1 MANASDRELGRT
13 SRRALV
19 VLVYGAY
26 ALVAVFVAS
35 GAMDKVVMPSI
46 QAIIAGLLAWTGV
59 WVLSRMSRHW
69 RWGQAPDETLD
80 EREIAVRLRA
90 YHFAYMIMTS
100 TVFLALVVL
109 SFWVDLRELSSFS
122 YAQVSAVLWG
132 VFLLGWTLPSA
143 ILAWIDRGVADD

>member
-1 MANASDRELGRT
+1 MTAASKEMGRG

-26 ALVAVFVAS
+26 AAIAVAVAS
-35 GAMDKVVMPSI
+35 GAFDGQVLPSI
-46 QAIIAGLLAWTGV
+46 QAVTAGIAAWVGV

-90 YHFAYMIMTS
+90 YYLAYVIFNAA
-100 TVFLALVVL
+100 VFLSLVAL
-109 SFWVDLRELSSFS
+109 SFLVDLNKLDSFS
-122 YAQVSAVLWG
+122 YAQVSALLWG
-132 VFLLGWTLPSA
+132 VFLVGWTLPST
-143 ILAWIDRGVADD
+143 ILAWIDRGLTDE